1 MNVGSHRLVAVKA
14 AAVACLVVICVLC
27 ALPERMEDSIAHT
40 QQLFPLRGGIPTDDA
55 EDARLPRDEYAERA
69 RQDRVGHR
77 TDVRQAHRR
86 LRAQRRHLGR
96 RTTSSRYG
104 AREEV
109 RQPTMLEQRSQP
121 VWERPV
127 HLSSRQSAQ
136 LKLMANKMLAV
147 RLHKKLESLQS
158 DSESQELAGKR
169 WMHSAHRLWRKARR
183 FGADADVLLASARRS
198 KLKAEQHIT
207 SLAQVQ
213 TTKLEDQDRLAGQQS
228 QFADLVRKATDM
240 KKEAEADD
248 IKSRQAAIR
257 AMQEL
262 KKAKEDVEAG
272 IKGKQQIIDL
282 NETIMEDKETLE
294 SSNSLKDATVRQVV
308 KEGAEVRLAK
318 EYNSLALAK
327 YHVEHAKQY
336 KQYGE
341 QLYAQA
347 KMDAA
352 QSIKLK
358 DSAKAKAV
366 TAKDLFDSAGLSRLG
381 LDEAQNQLAT
391 AVNQAKKA
399 HDVTKQKLLLAQTHF
414 KTGTK
419 DKALFHYWATK
430 SNGARSHAYEHLD
443 QARRVRHKV
452 AETQRRIQQLL
463 TENADLEKV
472 VRKGEE

>member
-1 MNVGSHRLVAVKA
+1 MRLLLAKLVAA
-14 AAVACLVVICVLC
+14 ACLLIACVLY
-27 ALPERMEDSIAHT
+27 ASPEHLESSVRME
-40 QQLFPLRGGIPTDDA
+40 QLFPLRGGVPSADVDEP
-55 EDARLPRDEYAERA
+55 EDGRSTMRE
-69 RQDRVGHR
+69 
-77 TDVRQAHRR
+77 AHRA
-86 LRAQRRHLGR
+86 LRRQRRHLRPRTSR
-96 RTTSSRYG
+96 RDM
-104 AREEV
+104 EV
-109 RQPTMLEQRSQP
+109 RRPTMLEERPQRSQP
-121 VWERPV
+121 VWEQPV
-127 HLSSRQSAQ
+127 HLSNRQSAQ
-136 LKLMANKMLAV
+136 LKLMANKMLV
-147 RLHKKLESLQS
+147 NRLHKKLESQQS
-158 DSESQELAGKR
+158 DAESQELAGKR
-169 WMHSAHRLWRKARR
+169 WLHNAHRLWRKARR
-183 FGADADVLLASARRS
+183 FGADADVLLSSARRS
-198 KLKAEQHIT
+198 KLAAEHHIT

-213 TTKLEDQDRLAGQQS
+213 TTKLQDQDKLAGQQA

-294 SSNSLKDATVRQVV
+294 SSNSLKDATVKQVV

-318 EYNSLALAK
+318 EYNQLALAK
-327 YHVEHAKQY
+327 YHVEHAEKY
-336 KQYGE
+336 KEYGQ

-381 LDEAQNQLAT
+381 LDEAQNQLST
-391 AVNQAKKA
+391 DLNQAKKV
-399 HDVTKQKLLLAQTHF
+399 HDVTKQKLMVAQTHF

-430 SNGARSHAYEHLD
+430 SNSARSHAYERIDRAHRLHE
-443 QARRVRHKV
+443 QAT
-452 AETQRRIQQLL
+452 ETRKRIEQLL
-463 TENADLEKV
+463 DENKDLESV
-472 VRKGEE
+472 VRK